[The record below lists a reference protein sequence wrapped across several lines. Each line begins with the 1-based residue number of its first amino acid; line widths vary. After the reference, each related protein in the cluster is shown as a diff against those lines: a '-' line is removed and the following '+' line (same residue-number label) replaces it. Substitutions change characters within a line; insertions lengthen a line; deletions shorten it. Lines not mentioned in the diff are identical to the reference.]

1 MSVNAILAVDANFG
15 IGRNNGLPWPHESED
30 MKWFRDNTKDSVVIM
45 GRKTWESIGCRPLPK
60 RINIVITNSS
70 IQGDYDAVYYGDMG
84 KVLQTIQMDYPN
96 KELWVIGGANIYK
109 QAIPFCK
116 HVYLTQFNDAYECD
130 TMLDKSMMNDFTEVA
145 RRQSYSGKCD
155 FSIWRKT

>member
-45 GRKTWESIGCRPLPK
+45 GRNTWESIGCRPLPK

>member
-15 IGRNNGLPWPHESED
+15 IGRNNGLPWPHETED

-60 RINIVITNSS
+60 RINIVVTNSS
-70 IQGDYDAVYYGDMG
+70 IHGDYDAVYYGDMG

-130 TMLDKSMMNDFTEVA
+130 TVLDKSMMNDFTEVA

-155 FSIWRKT
+155 FSIWRRT

>member
-15 IGRNNGLPWPHESED
+15 IGRNNGLPWPHEAED

-60 RINIVITNSS
+60 RINVVITNSS

-84 KVLQTIQMDYPN
+84 KVLQVIHMDYPN

-130 TMLDKSMMNDFTEVA
+130 TVLDKSMMNDFTEVA
-145 RRQSYSGKCD
+145 KRQSYSGKCD
-155 FSIWRKT
+155 FSIWRRT

>member
-130 TMLDKSMMNDFTEVA
+130 TMLDKSMMNDFT
-145 RRQSYSGKCD
+145 
-155 FSIWRKT
+155 

>member
-15 IGRNNGLPWPHESED
+15 IGRNNGLPWPHETED

-45 GRKTWESIGCRPLPK
+45 GRNTWESIGCRPLPK